1 MKKDTVI
8 YIALLVAL
16 IVVVVYAASRVANI
30 PPLTKEEQA
39 RIEKEIEDK
48 IVCRGH
54 GSMMSCELVI
64 FESPIFQLVKIHETG
79 EENGYQFDGD
89 RITIRPT
96 PQRVDLAPFIRKF
109 TEKPLPT
116 R

>member
-8 YIALLVAL
+8 YVALLVTL
-16 IVVVVYAASRVANI
+16 IVVVVYAASRVANT

-79 EENGYQFDGD
+79 EENGYQFNED
-89 RITIRPT
+89 RIVPRLTL
-96 PQRVDLAPFIRKF
+96 QRVELAPVIRKF
-109 TEKPLPT
+109 AEKPLPT